1 MVRRV
6 LALAVLLALAVSPV
20 LAQDL
25 PTLDDELTDE
35 VGAVFGD
42 ESRIR
47 EALSSVRE
55 SGGVQLFVLFTET
68 TGGRTVT
75 DYVEAVAEAN
85 SLGGD
90 DALFVV
96 AMTERVYGLWV
107 SEALT
112 QITDEELDSILI
124 NDVEPLLGTGDF
136 VGAVVGAA
144 EGLAE
149 ARQVD
154 PDAAAPVEP
163 RTRRG
168 LGVGVLLLLVVG
180 LALLGAVGW
189 ERLKERRGR
198 QRVAEERDR
207 RTGELATEANT
218 LLLATDEAIRD
229 AERELLIAEG
239 EFRAEDVGGFRE
251 ALEQAR
257 GEVRAAFAARYRL
270 DNETPLEHG
279 TREALLL
286 EIIEHAK
293 RVDELLLDER
303 ERLDGLRDLARNA
316 PQRLAELPEALAA
329 VQQRIDAA
337 RPLLAQLR
345 QVAAATSESLDGN
358 LEEAGKHLTA
368 ANEHAE
374 HGRRA
379 LEGDRPADAADAV
392 RDAQESAAQAVGLVE
407 AVEHMAAAAE
417 EAERELE
424 RELRAATAD
433 VDAAKAAAEKG
444 QVVGLGGRL
453 AEAQSLL
460 AQARAEAAVGDRDV
474 LAAYRLATQ
483 ANAAADEVL
492 AGVREAEEQRAR
504 DRSAALTSLRAA
516 EAEYQRA
523 ADFIATRRRGV
534 GRDARTR
541 LHESERHLLQ
551 ARAGV
556 ETAPGEATREAQTA
570 QHLASEAYRLAQ
582 RDFTDYDR
590 YDGPFGRGPYGG
602 GWGGRRNRTVVIGG
616 FPIPMG
622 GSGRGGAGWGGST
635 WGTPSRR
642 PSGGFGG
649 GIAGGRSSGGG
660 FGGGGRSRGG
670 GFGGGGRSRGG
681 RF

>member
-1 MVRRV
+1 
-6 LALAVLLALAVSPV
+6 
-20 LAQDL
+20 
-25 PTLDDELTDE
+25 
-35 VGAVFGD
+35 
-42 ESRIR
+42 
-47 EALSSVRE
+47 
-55 SGGVQLFVLFTET
+55 
-68 TGGRTVT
+68 
-75 DYVEAVAEAN
+75 
-85 SLGGD
+85 
-90 DALFVV
+90 
-96 AMTERVYGLWV
+96 
-107 SEALT
+107 
-112 QITDEELDSILI
+112 
-124 NDVEPLLGTGDF
+124 
-136 VGAVVGAA
+136 
-144 EGLAE
+144 
-149 ARQVD
+149 
-154 PDAAAPVEP
+154 
-163 RTRRG
+163 
-168 LGVGVLLLLVVG
+168 
-180 LALLGAVGW
+180 
-189 ERLKERRGR
+189 
-198 QRVAEERDR
+198 
-207 RTGELATEANT
+207 
-218 LLLATDEAIRD
+218 
-229 AERELLIAEG
+229 
-239 EFRAEDVGGFRE
+239 
-251 ALEQAR
+251 
-257 GEVRAAFAARYRL
+257 
-270 DNETPLEHG
+270 
-279 TREALLL
+279 
-286 EIIEHAK
+286 
-293 RVDELLLDER
+293 
-303 ERLDGLRDLARNA
+303 
-316 PQRLAELPEALAA
+316 

-337 RPLLAQLR
+337 GPLLAQLR

-551 ARAGV
+551 ARAAV